1 MPIEELKHI
10 VATQKTVS
18 TSRLSDLVM
27 RVERMYIN
35 QGQKVNRQKNAL
47 REANRQL
54 QREKDK
60 NERITMQ
67 FQQEG

>member
-18 TSRLSDLVM
+18 TSRLDELVI
-27 RVERMYIN
+27 RVEKMYIR
-35 QGQKVNRQKNAL
+35 QGQKINRQKNAL

-60 NERITMQ
+60 NERIKMR
-67 FQQEG
+67 FLQEG